1 VRRRS
6 VRSPPPLGCST
17 KTMCTRFHSECDES
31 KAKEEDKGDI
41 NELEDLRGVAFG
53 SDVHATGSG
62 ARQLPSR
69 GRGQPPGPCQCPA
82 QWTGGPG
89 LEWCHCGGDSGGK
102 AAAQRKQRSQPAQE
116 PGPDGGPLRLTTGM
130 GPTVTVV
137 TGEGL
142 CAMPAACVLK
152 PASATRVVLHVP
164 CKCMYVYKQSEYA
177 RSDRERPMLTSAS
190 ACGHDCNVVS
200 HPSSQ

>member
-1 VRRRS
+1 VEDSAEEKRQVNRQ
-6 VRSPPPLGCST
+6 PQGGA
-17 KTMCTRFHSECDES
+17 EDEL
-31 KAKEEDKGDI
+31 EGDI
-41 NELEDLRGVAFG
+41 TEDLKGVAFG
-53 SDVHATGSG
+53 RDVHATGSG

-102 AAAQRKQRSQPAQE
+102 AAAQRKQRRRPE
-116 PGPDGGPLRLTTGM
+116 GGPLRLTM
-130 GPTVTVV
+130 GPTAAV

-164 CKCMYVYKQSEYA
+164 SKCMYVCKQSKYPPS

-190 ACGHDCNVVS
+190 ACGHDCNAVS
-200 HPSSQ
+200 HPSSR